1 MRVMRA
7 RVSAHV
13 RVTRTKPTAQRRND
27 AKKLKKE
34 NKNDKNITA
43 MINKN
48 DYGSYEAPEAI
59 VFGIVNKEILCSSPQ
74 EGTPGDDDT
83 LIDVETDY

>member
-1 MRVMRA
+1 M
-7 RVSAHV
+7 
-13 RVTRTKPTAQRRND
+13 
-27 AKKLKKE
+27 KKE

-59 VFGIVNKEILCSSPQ
+59 VFSVRTEDCIMSLSDGNPDIN
-74 EGTPGDDDT
+74 GDDVVD
-83 LIDVETDY
+83 DSDGWGN